1 MTPPTA
7 DTSWFRGLGLGI
19 FLNWTHSSTQGWE
32 MSWQMV
38 GGVTGQYPPR
48 EPVPCEE
55 YFANP
60 RTFNPDQFDADQWA
74 RSLVAAGARYAVL
87 MTKHH
92 DGFALWDSEF
102 SDYTVTKASPFGRDI
117 VAEVVSALRRHGLRV
132 GLYFSIV
139 DWYSELYPRY
149 TDDNIRK
156 PYELGVYPRQPET
169 WDAFRTYLLNQLTE
183 LLTKFGHIDIMWLDG
198 EFEHSR
204 DEWDF
209 GQIREHIRAVS
220 PATIVNDR
228 CVGFGDFRTPE
239 QQLPES
245 APDGPWEQCM
255 TMNDSW
261 GWVAEDQAWK
271 SPHQLIESLV
281 ETVSTGG
288 NLLLSVGPMGNGAF
302 PPEAEERLAALGRWI
317 GANGEALQG
326 LSSGLR
332 PWQCRLPSA
341 RRVEEDGS
349 SRLFIYLTF
358 EPGSILRL
366 RDLPVRRI
374 ERVSILGSGRD
385 LPFVTSANIVDIQ
398 RQVLDALGDLVIDVE
413 LDPEDCVPVIA
424 VDIAARVPEG
434 TPGLL
439 VPTPALHEV

>member
-1 MTPPTA
+1 
-7 DTSWFRGLGLGI
+7 
-19 FLNWTHSSTQGWE
+19 
-32 MSWQMV
+32 
-38 GGVTGQYPPR
+38 
-48 EPVPCEE
+48 
-55 YFANP
+55 
-60 RTFNPDQFDADQWA
+60 
-74 RSLVAAGARYAVL
+74 
-87 MTKHH
+87 
-92 DGFALWDSEF
+92 
-102 SDYTVTKASPFGRDI
+102 
-117 VAEVVSALRRHGLRV
+117 
-132 GLYFSIV
+132 
-139 DWYSELYPRY
+139 
-149 TDDNIRK
+149 
-156 PYELGVYPRQPET
+156 
-169 WDAFRTYLLNQLTE
+169 
-183 LLTKFGHIDIMWLDG
+183 
-198 EFEHSR
+198 
-204 DEWDF
+204 
-209 GQIREHIRAVS
+209 
-220 PATIVNDR
+220 
-228 CVGFGDFRTPE
+228 
-239 QQLPES
+239 
-245 APDGPWEQCM
+245 M

-439 VPTPALHEV
+439 VPNPALHEV